1 MALSDLNCRVKP
13 GCHFGERGYCDW
25 CAETFGMDCEVGR
38 IAPCANCGRFSCG
51 STQEHS
57 YGPGGP
63 CSAVTMC
70 DTVALVIARN
80 AGMNMGHS
88 ASSTATACGTCVLR
102 KIVARWHFDM

>member
-13 GCHFGERGYCDW
+13 GCHFSERGYCDW
-25 CAETFGMDCEVGR
+25 CAETFCMDCEVGR

-57 YGPGGP
+57 HGPGGP

-70 DTVALVIARN
+70 DTCGISYCDECRDEYGAFGV
-80 AGMNMGHS
+80 
-88 ASSTATACGTCVLR
+88 STATRAGPLLR
-102 KIVARWHFDM
+102 RLSPDGIL